1 MKIKVLITGLF
12 ISMVGIF
19 NAQAE
24 TPIEEG
30 KSIFTTRCAACHN
43 VNKVLTGPALAG
55 IDERRS
61 IDWIVNFI
69 HSSQTMVK
77 EGDKDAIAV
86 FEKFNKIPMPD
97 HKDISEEKIKSIV
110 EYIKSETAAAAA
122 VTQIKKPGKLRPT
135 YTPLT
140 IQGNYGF
147 YIAFFIVVAL
157 LIVGLLFA
165 VQLKSIG
172 REVAD
177 KNIPLS

>member
-1 MKIKVLITGLF
+1 MKNKLFITVLF
-12 ISMVGIF
+12 ISLFGMF
-19 NAQAE
+19 KLQAE

-30 KSIFTTRCAACHN
+30 KSIFTTRCAACHS

-55 IDERRS
+55 VDERRS
-61 IDWIVNFI
+61 IDWIINFI

-77 EGDKDAIAV
+77 AGDKDAIAI

-97 HKDISEEKIKSIV
+97 HQDISAEKIKSIV
-110 EYIKSETAAAAA
+110 EYIKSETTSAAA

-140 IQGNYGF
+140 IQDNYGF

-165 VQLKSIG
+165 VQLKSIS

-177 KNIPLS
+177 KNIPLQ